1 MDQQCS
7 AQSCRLDRQLEDL
20 AALAVAKGLSIV
32 TAESC
37 TGGLIGGWITSLPG
51 SSVYYKG
58 GIISYSNDI
67 KEKLL
72 GVDAEVLAAAGAVS
86 PQVAAAMA
94 GGAARVLEGDLAI
107 AVTGIAGPQA
117 DGTEK
122 PVGLVYIGIFYQGR
136 EKVFP
141 FQFFGSRQAIRQQ
154 TAEAAIALAL
164 EALKGNWH

>member
-1 MDQQCS
+1 MDQQYPS
-7 AQSCRLDRQLEDL
+7 QSCQLNRDLEEL
-20 AALAVAKGLSIV
+20 AALATAKGLTVV

-37 TGGLIGGWITSLPG
+37 TGGLIGGCITSLPG
-51 SSVYYKG
+51 SSGSYKG
-58 GIISYSNDI
+58 GIISYANAI

-72 GVDAEVLAAAGAVS
+72 GVDGKVLAAAGAVS

-94 GGAARVLEGDLAI
+94 AGAAKTLEGDLAI

-122 PVGLVYIGIFYQGR
+122 PVGLVHIGIFYQGQ

-141 FQFFGSRQAIRQQ
+141 FQFSGGRQAIRQQ

-164 EALKGNWH
+164 KVLQGN